1 MFIAYL
7 EAYIHFRNNGGT
19 SLDVVPS
26 LVWQQVL
33 CGYCLVTA
41 TTPCLKGFLG
51 RFRTEITAINENTL
65 YSRTH
70 NQNSRS
76 RPAPWSRALE
86 SLNRDGVGKRPRQHK
101 SNTFACRP
109 AGTQFAVAYAETQ
122 EDNGD
127 ESVKSFGSEQMIIHR
142 KVEYNVTSS

>member
-1 MFIAYL
+1 MA
-7 EAYIHFRNNGGT
+7 T
-19 SLDVVPS
+19 SLVRLLPCYSYNTLLKRLPWTVPH
-26 LVWQQVL
+26 
-33 CGYCLVTA
+33 
-41 TTPCLKGFLG
+41 
-51 RFRTEITAINENTL
+51 RDTAINENTL